1 MNRVMKQVAL
11 AVVGTLLI
19 SPAFAQSLPPSIS
32 VTGEA
37 TISAAPDLAQIDGG
51 VTSDAKTAREASE
64 ANNKA
69 MGLLLLALK
78 SSGIA
83 EKDYQTSQL
92 SLQPQYALNKSS
104 PSPVIGFR
112 ASNRVTVTVRD
123 VAKAGSVIDTL
134 VTNGANEIGG
144 ISFLVAQP
152 SKLLDE
158 ARPKAIADA
167 RRKADIYA
175 QAAGVTLGAPLTIS
189 EESSSGPVAY
199 RKMSAGIASAAP
211 IAPGE
216 ETLRISV
223 SVSYEIKPKAP

>member
-1 MNRVMKQVAL
+1 MKRAL
-11 AVVGTLLI
+11 AVVGMLLA
-19 SPAFAQSLPPSIS
+19 SPAFAQVSLPSIS

-51 VTSDAKTAREASE
+51 VTNDAKTAREASE

-69 MGLLLLALK
+69 MGIVLLALK
-78 SSGIA
+78 SAGIT
-83 EKDYQTSQL
+83 EKDFQTSQI
-92 SLQPQYALNKSS
+92 SLQPQYALSKNS
-104 PSPVIGFR
+104 PSPIIGFR

-123 VAKAGSVIDTL
+123 VAKVGSVIDTL

-144 ISFLVAQP
+144 ISFMVAQP

-175 QAAGVTLGAPLTIS
+175 QSAGVMLGAPLSIS
-189 EESSSGPVAY
+189 EESTSAPTPY
-199 RKMSAGIASAAP
+199 RKMSVAAAAP
-211 IAPGE
+211 VAPGE

-223 SVSYEIKPKAP
+223 SVSYEIKTKAP

>member
-1 MNRVMKQVAL
+1 MKRAL
-11 AVVGTLLI
+11 AVVGMLLA
-19 SPAFAQSLPPSIS
+19 SPAFAQVSLPSIS

-51 VTSDAKTAREASE
+51 VTNDAKTAREASE

-69 MGLLLLALK
+69 MGIVLLALK
-78 SSGIA
+78 SAGIT
-83 EKDYQTSQL
+83 EKDFQTSQI
-92 SLQPQYALNKSS
+92 SLQPQYALSKNS
-104 PSPVIGFR
+104 PSPIIGFR

-123 VAKAGSVIDTL
+123 VAKVGSVIDTL

-144 ISFLVAQP
+144 ISFMVAQP

-175 QAAGVTLGAPLTIS
+175 QSAGVMLGAPLSIS
-189 EESSSGPVAY
+189 EESTSAPTPY
-199 RKMSAGIASAAP
+199 RKMSVGIAAAAP
-211 IAPGE
+211 VAPGE

-223 SVSYEIKPKAP
+223 SVSYEIKTKAP

>member
-1 MNRVMKQVAL
+1 MKQATL
-11 AVVGTLLI
+11 AIIGVLMAW
-19 SPAFAQSLPPSIS
+19 PAMAQVPPPSIS

-51 VTSDAKTAREASE
+51 VTNEAKTAREASE

-69 MGLLLLALK
+69 MGLVLLALK
-78 SSGIA
+78 SAGIP
-83 EKDYQTSQL
+83 EKDFQTSQL
-92 SLQPQYALNKSS
+92 SLQPQYAPNKNG
-104 PSPVIGFR
+104 PSPITGFR

-123 VAKAGSVIDTL
+123 VAKVGSVIDTL
-134 VTNGANEIGG
+134 VTNGANDIGG
-144 ISFLVAQP
+144 ISFMVAQP

-175 QAAGVTLGAPLTIS
+175 QAAGVSLGAPLSIS
-189 EESSSGPVAY
+189 EESSAGPVTY
-199 RKMSAGIASAAP
+199 RKMSAGLASPAP
-211 IAPGE
+211 VAPGE
-216 ETLRISV
+216 ETLRIAI

>member
-1 MNRVMKQVAL
+1 MNRAMKHSL
-11 AVVGTLLI
+11 AIIGILL
-19 SPAFAQSLPPSIS
+19 SAPAFAEVPPSSIS

-37 TISAAPDLAQIDGG
+37 TISTAPDLAQIDGG
-51 VTSDAKTAREASE
+51 VTNDAKTAREASE

-69 MGLLLLALK
+69 MGLVLLALK
-78 SSGIA
+78 SAGIS

-92 SLQPQYALNKSS
+92 SLQPQYAPNKSG
-104 PSPVIGFR
+104 PSQITGFR

-123 VAKAGSVIDTL
+123 VAKVGGVIDTL
-134 VTNGANEIGG
+134 VTNGANDIGG
-144 ISFLVAQP
+144 ISFMVAQP

-175 QAAGVTLGAPLTIS
+175 QAAGVALGTALRIS
-189 EESSSGPVAY
+189 EESNSAPAPY
-199 RKMSAGIASAAP
+199 RKMSAGIAAAA

-223 SVSYEIKPKAP
+223 SVTYEIKPKSP